1 MARTRFLSSTTLS
14 LLLFQYCCVYIP
26 ILITGSVAA
35 QTNISTD
42 QSALLALKSH
52 ITIDPQNILTTNWS
66 TSISDICNW
75 VGVTCSARH
84 LRVTTLNLSYMGLT
98 GTIPPHLGNLSF
110 LVQLEFR
117 NNSFGG
123 TLPPELSN
131 LRRLKLISFEF
142 NDFEGTIPSWFGL
155 LSKLQTFNLYGNQ
168 FSGPIPNA
176 IFNLSALQVLN
187 LRSNQLSGTIPRE
200 IERLTV
206 LQEILLG
213 NNNFKVTGS
222 IAREIGNL
230 TMLRNIYLDFN
241 MLEEIPNLIGSKD
254 EVEKLYVQANAL
266 KGPIPLAIFNMSSLT
281 ILALNGN
288 NLSGSF
294 PDNICQHLPSIQVLN
309 SAHNQFDGPLPHK
322 LWQCKELLSLVLDYN
337 NFSGSIPRSIGNL
350 TQLTQL
356 GFGNNTLIG
365 IIPYEVGNLQ
375 SLQYLSLDFNNLNGP
390 FPSTIFNM
398 SKMTV
403 LSLVGNQ
410 LSGSLPANIGLGIP
424 NLQSIYLGMN
434 ELSGVI
440 PNFISNGSK
449 LNHVDISDNS
459 FSGFIP
465 NKLCALANLE
475 YLSLYQ
481 NNLTVD
487 TSTPEVNFLSCLGN
501 LRNLGVLILGRNPL
515 NAPLPISFQNY
526 STSLQK
532 ISLSECK
539 LKGSIP
545 NDIGNLSSL
554 ISLNLVSN
562 QLSGLIPTSIGRLG
576 SLQGLY
582 LVDNKLQGYIPDKL
596 CQLNKLS
603 VLYLSQNQLSGFIPS
618 CLGNLSANLGIL
630 SLASNLLTSTLPSTL
645 WELEQ
650 VWFFN
655 LSSNLLNGSLSQDIG
670 QLKVLSY
677 MDLSSNNLFGVIPSS
692 VGDLLHL
699 ISLSLADNN
708 FEGPI
713 PSSFGKLTGL
723 IQLDLSKNSLSE
735 AIPKSLEAFLNLK
748 YLNFSFNQLQGEIPE
763 GGPFKN
769 FSAPSFVSNKALCG
783 AARFHV
789 PPCKNNTL
797 QPNSRKA
804 GSSNLKYIIPAIIIA
819 TIFLVAFVS
828 ILQRKRKIEDATE
841 ATVLPQSLWRRVSH
855 LELLRATNGFNDSNL
870 LGSGGFG
877 SVYKGTLSDGI
888 DVAVKIFDLQLEGAF
903 KSFER
908 ECETLSNIRHRNLIK
923 IISCC
928 SQLDFKALVLNYMP
942 NGSLEKWL
950 YSQNFSFNILK
961 RLNIM
966 VDVALALEYLHHGYS
981 VPIVHCDLKPSNI
994 LLDDDMVA
1002 HVADFGIAKLLGFGD
1017 SMTRTMTLATVGYMA
1032 PEYGMDG
1039 IVSTQGDV
1047 YSFGIVVMETFTK
1060 MKPTNEMFVEEM
1072 NLRQW
1077 VANSLSS
1084 DAIAEVVDANLLVTQ
1099 EEDPGF
1105 VTKIDCLSSIMR
1117 LALAC
1122 CAELPGERINMQEAV
1137 ATLKKIKIKFLR
1149 DAARSVQ
1156 LNRPLVHAL

>member
-1 MARTRFLSSTTLS
+1 MARTRFLLSTTLL

-35 QTNISTD
+35 QTSISTD
-42 QSALLALKSH
+42 QFALLALKSH

-66 TSISDICNW
+66 TSNSDICNW

-168 FSGPIPNA
+168 FSGSIPNA

-213 NNNFKVTGS
+213 NNNFKGS

-230 TMLRNIYLDFN
+230 TMLKRIYLDFN
-241 MLEEIPNLIGSKD
+241 MFEEIPNLIGSKD
-254 EVEKLYVQANAL
+254 EVEWLYVQANAL
-266 KGPIPLAIFNMSSLT
+266 KGPIPLTVFNMSSLT
-281 ILALNGN
+281 ILALNRN

-309 SAHNQFDGPLPHK
+309 LAYNEFDGPLPHK

-350 TQLTQL
+350 TQLTRL
-356 GFGNNTLIG
+356 GFSNNTLTG
-365 IIPYEVGNLQ
+365 TIPYEVGNLQ

-390 FPSTIFNM
+390 IPSTIFNM

-410 LSGSLPANIGLGIP
+410 LSGSLPADIGLGIP
-424 NLQSIYLGMN
+424 NLQSIYLALN
-434 ELSGVI
+434 KLNGVI
-440 PNFISNGSK
+440 PNFNSNGSQ
-449 LNHVDISDNS
+449 LIHVSMSDNS

-465 NKLCALANLE
+465 NKLCALTNLE
-475 YLSLYQ
+475 VLSLYR

-487 TSTPEVNFLSCLGN
+487 TSTPEVNILSCFGN
-501 LRNLGVLILGRNPL
+501 LRNLRVFILGRNPL
-515 NAPLPISFQNY
+515 NTNLPISSWNL
-526 STSLQK
+526 STSLQQ
-532 ISLSECK
+532 LTLDHCN

-545 NDIGNLSSL
+545 IEIGNLSSL
-554 ISLNLVSN
+554 ISLNLASN

-582 LVDNKLQGYIPDKL
+582 LVDNKLQGYIPDDL
-596 CQLNKLS
+596 CQLNKLA

-618 CLGNLSANLGIL
+618 CLGNLSANLRIL
-630 SLASNLLTSTLPSTL
+630 SLASNSLTSTLPSTL

-670 QLKVLSY
+670 KLKVVSY

-692 VGDLLHL
+692 VGDLLDL
-699 ISLSLADNN
+699 TSLSLADNN
-708 FEGPI
+708 CEGPI
-713 PSSFGKLTGL
+713 PSSFGKLKGL
-723 IQLDLSKNSLSE
+723 IRLDLSKNSLSE
-735 AIPKSLEAFLNLK
+735 AIPKSLEALLNLK

-769 FSAPSFVSNKALCG
+769 FSALSFVSNKALCG
-783 AARFHV
+783 AARLHV

-804 GSSNLKYIIPAIIIA
+804 SSSNLKYIIPAIIIA

-828 ILQRKRKIEDATE
+828 IFILHRKRKIEVATE
-841 ATVLPQSLWRRVSH
+841 VTVLPQSLWRRVSR

-942 NGSLEKWL
+942 NGSLERWL
-950 YSQNFSFNILK
+950 YSHNSSFNILN

-1017 SMTRTMTLATVGYMA
+1017 SMTQTMTLATVGYMA

-1047 YSFGIVVMETFTK
+1047 YSFGIVVMETFTI

-1072 NLRQW
+1072 NLKQW

-1084 DAIAEVVDANLLVTQ
+1084 EAIAEVVDASLFVTQ
-1099 EEDPGF
+1099 EEDPDF

-1137 ATLKKIKIKFLR
+1137 ATLKKTKLKFLK
-1149 DAARSVQ
+1149 DAARSAQ
-1156 LNRPLVHAL
+1156 SNRPLVHAL